1 MKKQGEK
8 VSFISATAIISG
20 TAIGAGYLSIPYV
33 ISKTGFLPGIFY
45 IVILGLIMLF
55 FKLLLGEVTLRTE
68 GEHQQTGY
76 AEKYLGKTGK
86 YLMFFAMIFGI
97 FSALVAYIIA
107 EGQSISYVLTG
118 SFNNAIY
125 FSIGFWI
132 LMCILTYDGLYLLKK
147 LGKFA
152 ILLVALF
159 VILLFILFFKDI
171 TMSNIS
177 YYNLDYKNLFLPF
190 GVILFSFIGFSSIPE
205 ARRILYENERLL
217 KKTIIWGLVL
227 PIIFYLIFT
236 FIIVGVF
243 GKNVLEIATFN
254 LGRFFSII
262 AIITMFVSF
271 FSQSLAIRDMFRFD
285 FNLGRFKGWF
295 LSSILP
301 LVLFL
306 IVIKFKS
313 ISFVDILS
321 FAGIISSG
329 LTAGLII
336 LMNKKAKLKG
346 DRKPEYSIKLNK
358 YLITLALIIFLLG
371 IFSALVN
378 I

>member
-1 MKKQGEK
+1 
-8 VSFISATAIISG
+8 
-20 TAIGAGYLSIPYV
+20 
-33 ISKTGFLPGIFY
+33 
-45 IVILGLIMLF
+45 
-55 FKLLLGEVTLRTE
+55 
-68 GEHQQTGY
+68 
-76 AEKYLGKTGK
+76 
-86 YLMFFAMIFGI
+86 
-97 FSALVAYIIA
+97 
-107 EGQSISYVLTG
+107 
-118 SFNNAIY
+118 
-125 FSIGFWI
+125 
-132 LMCILTYDGLYLLKK
+132 
-147 LGKFA
+147 
-152 ILLVALF
+152 
-159 VILLFILFFKDI
+159 
-171 TMSNIS
+171 
-177 YYNLDYKNLFLPF
+177 
-190 GVILFSFIGFSSIPE
+190 
-205 ARRILYENERLL
+205 
-217 KKTIIWGLVL
+217 
-227 PIIFYLIFT
+227 
-236 FIIVGVF
+236 
-243 GKNVLEIATFN
+243 
-254 LGRFFSII
+254 
-262 AIITMFVSF
+262 
-271 FSQSLAIRDMFRFD
+271 MFRFD